1 MYSNVFIIYELSSA
15 RVDVHRS
22 KTSLLLN
29 SLKIN
34 SPSLLLFARMFT
46 ARVTKNIPLMN
57 LFAIR
62 IFVQFFFFIRMFSF
76 MNRLPIRGYRFSNR

>member
-15 RVDVHRS
+15 RVDVDRS

-46 ARVTKNIPLMN
+46 ARVTKKISLMN

-62 IFVQFFFFIRMFSF
+62 IFVQFFFLSECFLS
-76 MNRLPIRGYRFSNR
+76 

>member
-46 ARVTKNIPLMN
+46 ARVTKKIPLMN

-62 IFVQFFFFIRMFSF
+62 IFVQFFFIRMFSF

>member
-46 ARVTKNIPLMN
+46 ARVTKKIPLMN

-62 IFVQFFFFIRMFSF
+62 IFVQFFFFYQNVFFHEQVTYQGIQ
-76 MNRLPIRGYRFSNR
+76 IQ

>member
-1 MYSNVFIIYELSSA
+1 MCSDVFIIYELSSA

-22 KTSLLLN
+22 KTSLPLN

-46 ARVTKNIPLMN
+46 ARVTKKIPLMN

-62 IFVQFFFFIRMFSF
+62 IFVQFFFYQNVCFHQQVTYQGIQIIR
-76 MNRLPIRGYRFSNR
+76 

>member
-46 ARVTKNIPLMN
+46 ARVTKKISLMN
-57 LFAIR
+57 LFAIL
-62 IFVQFFFFIRMFSF
+62 IFVQVFFYQNVFFHEQVTYQGIQ
-76 MNRLPIRGYRFSNR
+76 IIQ